1 MKLISMGKPHNVTM
15 LESIARR
22 VIKGFDPSLLMG
34 TPEAIPIEKIAGHLG
49 LAIEYQCLRKNGV
62 VLGEMVYN
70 DSLVPVYLD
79 NGIKKGYTLIKVKGG
94 TIMLDESLLLRGKEG
109 RLRFTCAHEIA
120 HYLLHKSLYA
130 VTGRAAALGNPK
142 KSSEENPYVER
153 QADILGTALLM
164 PKGQV
169 KKAFYEHRNASDPVK
184 TLAGVFQVSK
194 QAMGIFLKDS
204 KLI

>member
-1 MKLISMGKPHNVTM
+1 MDKPHNIAM
-15 LESIARR
+15 FESIARK
-22 VIKGFDPSLLMG
+22 VIKEYDSSLLIG

-79 NGIKKGYTLIKVKGG
+79 DGTEKGYTLIEVKGG
-94 TIMLDESLLLRGKEG
+94 TIILDECLLHRGSEG

-120 HYLLHKSLYA
+120 HYLLHENLYSG
-130 VTGRAAALGNPK
+130 TGQAAALGNPK

-169 KKAFYEHRNASDPVK
+169 KKAFHTNRNASNPIK
-184 TLAGVFQVSK
+184 ALAEIFQVSK

-204 KLI
+204 KLL